1 MSFALILAVLLD
13 HWLGEPQKHQQTSD
27 TLKSQ
32 SERLVVLLAKYGLK
46 VTGQTDLYLWIK
58 MEKAQEIY
66 TLLAQQGVLTRLFQ
80 KPASLRF
87 GLLSNEQQWR
97 QLEECVAKL

>member
-13 HWLGEPQKHQQTSD
+13 HWLGEPQKHQQ
-27 TLKSQ
+27 
-32 SERLVVLLAKYGLK
+32 
-46 VTGQTDLYLWIK
+46 
-58 MEKAQEIY
+58 
-66 TLLAQQGVLTRLFQ
+66 GVLTRLFQ

-87 GLLSNEQQWR
+87 GLPSNEQQWR